1 MVMDALAALR
11 GDVEK
16 LKEERNL
23 GPSRG
28 ADDAAAAADVNI
40 GLSSQVVP
48 PSRSPTGFSG
58 FTPAEHYLSSDD
70 CVSQNDGRPDSVLQC
85 ARAYGPV
92 DEVSD
97 GIDQHVADMV
107 NHVFAYGLREEEY
120 KEILEDA
127 AAMRP
132 DNCHALAPVD
142 CNLQVLD
149 ALKTDAKK
157 ADCRLKD
164 VGKDIITAATI
175 LTKSLTVLDKIAQT
189 SQPDVAQE
197 VGMLNGALALLG
209 HANHK
214 NNLARRFIIKREINH
229 KYAHL
234 CSDKVPMTRLLFGDD
249 VSLSAKHI
257 EESEKLRSKIV
268 PRKPLSTSK
277 FGPGKF
283 RGSSGR
289 LPYRGFM
296 IRFHPCGQRTH
307 GPRSEHRQSF
317 SRQGPETKKLPRPG
331 SQSPAVTEV
340 PTEIRAESAQGWM
353 VLPLWPSQPEMGT
366 LLTLLVKEPRL
377 IPRGAHVLRH
387 PSTEEEHPI
396 LRHTRLMAC
405 LLSGN
410 VCETGISQAGEWEVT
425 PKFYQAPQACNEGHC
440 CKVDSNSA
448 FSVGHGLQPVFS
460 GQCSACS
467 CIESQSHG
475 STD

>member
-1 MVMDALAALR
+1 MVVDALAALR

-16 LKEERNL
+16 LREERNF

-28 ADDAAAAADVNI
+28 ADDAAAAAYVNI
-40 GLSSQVVP
+40 GHSSPVVP
-48 PSRSPTGFSG
+48 VLPSPTGFSG

-70 CVSQNDGRPDSVLQC
+70 CVFENDRRPDSVLLQC
-85 ARAYGPV
+85 VRANGPV

-107 NHVFAYGLREEEY
+107 NHVFAHGLREEEY

-127 AAMRP
+127 AAKRP

-157 ADCRLKD
+157 ADFRLKD

-175 LTKSLTVLDKIAQT
+175 LTKSLTVLNKIAQT

-214 NNLARRFIIKREINH
+214 NNRARRFIIKREINH

-257 EESEKLRSKIV
+257 EESEKLRSKIA

-289 LPYRGFM
+289 LPYWGFM
-296 IRFHPCGQRTH
+296 ARFHPYGQRTH
-307 GPRSEHRQSF
+307 DPRSEHWQSF
-317 SRQGPETKKLPRPG
+317 SRQGPETKNSR
-331 SQSPAVTEV
+331 
-340 PTEIRAESAQGWM
+340 GW
-353 VLPLWPSQPEMGT
+353 
-366 LLTLLVKEPRL
+366 
-377 IPRGAHVLRH
+377 
-387 PSTEEEHPI
+387 
-396 LRHTRLMAC
+396 
-405 LLSGN
+405 
-410 VCETGISQAGEWEVT
+410 
-425 PKFYQAPQACNEGHC
+425 GH
-440 CKVDSNSA
+440 NSR
-448 FSVGHGLQPVFS
+448 Q
-460 GQCSACS
+460 
-467 CIESQSHG
+467 
-475 STD
+475 

>member
-1 MVMDALAALR
+1 MSDVPGIQRSSKEGDSEHARHVRKGSSHRTSFRSSRSQREVLQGGNNRPHGHVTGDGGDSASQHTRSLPSTSRDEASAPPWNMVMNALAALR

-16 LKEERNL
+16 LKEESNL

-70 CVSQNDGRPDSVLQC
+70 CVSQNDGLPDSVLLQC

-107 NHVFAYGLREEEY
+107 NHVFAHGLREEEY
-120 KEILEDA
+120 KEILEDDA
-127 AAMRP
+127 AKRP

-149 ALKTDAKK
+149 ALKSDAKK
-157 ADCRLKD
+157 ADFRLKD
-164 VGKDIITAATI
+164 VGRDIITAATI
-175 LTKSLTVLDKIAQT
+175 LTVTHSVDKIAQT
-189 SQPDVAQE
+189 SQPDAAQE
-197 VGMLNGALALLG
+197 VGMLNGAQALLG

-214 NNLARRFIIKREINH
+214 NNLARRFIIKCEIN

-249 VSLSAKHI
+249 VSLSATHI
-257 EESEKLRSKIV
+257 EESEKLRSKIA

-289 LPYRGFM
+289 LAIQGFYA
-296 IRFHPCGQRTH
+296 RFHPYGQRTH

-317 SRQGPETKKLPRPG
+317 SRRGPETKN
-331 SQSPAVTEV
+331 S
-340 PTEIRAESAQGWM
+340 
-353 VLPLWPSQPEMGT
+353 
-366 LLTLLVKEPRL
+366 
-377 IPRGAHVLRH
+377 RGR
-387 PSTEEEHPI
+387 
-396 LRHTRLMAC
+396 
-405 LLSGN
+405 
-410 VCETGISQAGEWEVT
+410 
-425 PKFYQAPQACNEGHC
+425 
-440 CKVDSNSA
+440 
-448 FSVGHGLQPVFS
+448 
-460 GQCSACS
+460 GQNPW
-467 CIESQSHG
+467 Q
-475 STD
+475 

>member
-1 MVMDALAALR
+1 MSDVLGSSTSIWRSSKEGDSEHARHVRKGSSHRISSRSSPSQWEALQGGNNRPHGHVTGDGGDSASQHTCSLPSTSRDEASAPPWNMVMDALAALR
-11 GDVEK
+11 DDVEK

-28 ADDAAAAADVNI
+28 ADDAAVAADVNI

-48 PSRSPTGFSG
+48 PSHSPTGFSG

-70 CVSQNDGRPDSVLQC
+70 CVSQNDGRPDSVLLQC

-107 NHVFAYGLREEEY
+107 NHVFPHGLGEEEY

-127 AAMRP
+127 AAKRP

-157 ADCRLKD
+157 ADFRMKD

-189 SQPDVAQE
+189 SQLDVAQE
-197 VGMLNGALALLG
+197 VGMLNGALAPLG

-214 NNLARRFIIKREINH
+214 NNLARQFIIKREINH

-257 EESEKLRSKIV
+257 EESEKLRSKIA

-296 IRFHPCGQRTH
+296 ARFHPYGQRTH
-307 GPRSEHRQSF
+307 GPQSEHRQSF
-317 SRQGPETKKLPRPG
+317 SWQGPETKNSRGRGHNPR
-331 SQSPAVTEV
+331 Q
-340 PTEIRAESAQGWM
+340 
-353 VLPLWPSQPEMGT
+353 
-366 LLTLLVKEPRL
+366 
-377 IPRGAHVLRH
+377 
-387 PSTEEEHPI
+387 
-396 LRHTRLMAC
+396 
-405 LLSGN
+405 
-410 VCETGISQAGEWEVT
+410 
-425 PKFYQAPQACNEGHC
+425 
-440 CKVDSNSA
+440 
-448 FSVGHGLQPVFS
+448 
-460 GQCSACS
+460 
-467 CIESQSHG
+467 
-475 STD
+475 